1 MPQPGSFAS
10 MLRPYR
16 GLREEVLQ
24 DLWGALR
31 VCAPRIASESVE
43 RELLAALWAI
53 GHVGRTWALDP
64 DGMIRRNNLIA
75 DDELTKLSEFLYRF
89 DYCVL
94 MLLEGNLE
102 EAFDDTT

>member
-1 MPQPGSFAS
+1 
-10 MLRPYR
+10 
-16 GLREEVLQ
+16 
-24 DLWGALR
+24 
-31 VCAPRIASESVE
+31 VE